1 MNGDSGQ
8 EGGGV
13 VEVAPV
19 AAEPPRESYLD
30 RMDDPEFLR
39 ERNMAADLRQDF
51 NMMEQRKRVSVI
63 LQSPAFRDEL
73 ESLIQETMKKGKD
86 ISGLK
91 ALQQI
96 ADYMLTA
103 PGPCPTPSASG
114 ITGLNMGVGMV
125 IPINDLR
132 GSESSTYVK
141 GEKLLRCKLAAVYRL
156 VDLYGWSQLIYNHLS
171 ARVNKEQEHFLL
183 IPFGLLFSEV
193 TASSLVKVN
202 LQGEIV
208 DRGSTN
214 LGINQAGFTLHSAI
228 YAARPDIKCVIH
240 VHTPAGTAVS
250 AMKCGLLPISQEA
263 MILGEVT
270 YHDYEGILVDDE
282 EKANLQKNLGPTSKV
297 LILRNHGLVA
307 LGETVEEAFH
317 YLYNLVMACEVQ
329 VRTLASAGSVDNVI
343 LLDEEKLRARTQ
355 GIVTHGNV
363 NMAGLHTWGV
373 GEQELEA
380 LMRMMD
386 SMGYRTGYAYRNPVM
401 RERPRQRGEVE
412 IPATS
417 FGLDDDSMVHS
428 PLKFLAARQQ
438 RDKTRWLNSPN
449 AYMRVEVTQD
459 QRNGAGAP
467 KTKWLKA
474 EDSPKGAGGGGAPL
488 KVEDSNMFVPLG
500 TDPREVLETRNKIR
514 EHYRHDVKTAGPQSQ
529 LLCGAVIERPQGQ
542 EVLAASKAIIVKEFQ
557 TDVKLTAPPNPFR
570 KSCEREIEEYRREV
584 ESKQQPGGADLNER
598 HEEQG
603 EEKVPVPPATPPK
616 QADGQDKPSEAW
628 EPNAAQA
635 PGDSQPQPQQQL
647 QPQLHPK
654 PHTLP
659 KPQPAHSNTQA
670 HSLTLPSAAT
680 PPAAQHDE
688 ATDEEALSKRLSS
701 VSVEGGG
708 ASSPGEE
715 ASPEA
720 SPAKSPSKKKKKFR
734 TPSFLAKMNKK
745 KEKAEA

>member
-474 EDSPKGAGGGGAPL
+474 EDPPKGAGGGGAPL

-542 EVLAASKAIIVKEFQ
+542 FQ

-584 ESKQQPGGADLNER
+584 ESKQQP
-598 HEEQG
+598 
-603 EEKVPVPPATPPK
+603 
-616 QADGQDKPSEAW
+616 GQDKPSEAW

-659 KPQPAHSNTQA
+659 KPQPAHSDTQA

-680 PPAAQHDE
+680 SPAAQHDE